1 LLLNHFEKCIFG
13 KISILPM
20 IAPFKVMLVSLLF
33 LVPQGFSIRKTDFSK
48 GKHNNVCKDL
58 KDNVLVYIIFV
69 DSRET
74 APWTEFDIRTT
85 LDSLNLAV
93 RWLSEQAGQYEKQLN
108 LMTDYYIGPEYTPV
122 KRALPQGTVK
132 QSVTEGRFNQGAALL
147 NEWADYVAKR
157 AGSTLNIEQKDG
169 IPDIPTP
176 KNVERLIAF
185 LRDEKQAE
193 SVALLF
199 MLNNYFRNDISIPMN
214 HLDDKDIEFAIIS
227 YKYPAV
233 IAQNIL
239 SLFGAADLYETV
251 YRRNDKKIKMAKD
264 LLPNDIMQDTYAG
277 KIDHF
282 VMGNLT
288 RFLIGWENELE
299 DKYKALLTD

>member
-1 LLLNHFEKCIFG
+1 MVASLKFMLVALLLL
-13 KISILPM
+13 LPQSY
-20 IAPFKVMLVSLLF
+20 LV
-33 LVPQGFSIRKTDFSK
+33 RKTDFLK
-48 GKHNNVCKDL
+48 GRHNNVCKDL

-74 APWTEFDIRTT
+74 APWTEYDIRTT

-93 RWLSEQAGQYEKQLN
+93 RWLSDQAKQYNKVLN
-108 LMTDYYIGPEYTPV
+108 MMTDYYIGPEYTPV

-132 QSVTEGRFNQGAALL
+132 QSVAQGKLKQGVALL
-147 NEWADYVAKR
+147 NEWADFVAKR
-157 AGSTLNIEQKDG
+157 AGSSLNIGQKDG

-193 SVALLF
+193 SVVLLF
-199 MLNNYFRNDISIPMN
+199 MLNNYYRNDISVPMN

-251 YRRNDKKIKMAKD
+251 YRNNDKKIRLAKD
-264 LLPNDIMQDTYAG
+264 LFPNDIMQDTYAA
-277 KIDHF
+277 KIDRF
-282 VMGNLT
+282 EMGMLT
-288 RFLIGWENELE
+288 RYLIGWENELTDE
-299 DKYKALLTD
+299 SCKMLLTD

>member
-1 LLLNHFEKCIFG
+1 MITPLRVMFIFLLLLI
-13 KISILPM
+13 
-20 IAPFKVMLVSLLF
+20 
-33 LVPQGFSIRKTDFSK
+33 PQGSSIRKTDFLD
-48 GKHNNVCKDL
+48 GKHNNVCKDF
-58 KDNVLVYIIFV
+58 KDNVLVYVIFV

-93 RWLSEQAGQYEKQLN
+93 RWLSARAKQHDKQLN

-132 QSVTEGRFNQGAALL
+132 QSVTQGRFNQGIALL
-147 NEWADYVAKR
+147 NEWADFVAKR

-227 YKYPAV
+227 YKYPAI

-251 YRRNDKKIKMAKD
+251 YRKNDQKIKLAKD

-277 KIDHF
+277 RIDQF
-282 VMGNLT
+282 DMGNLT
-288 RFLIGWENELE
+288 RFLIGWEDELE
-299 DKYKALLTD
+299 DKYRALLTD

>member
-1 LLLNHFEKCIFG
+1 MRVSL
-13 KISILPM
+13 KI
-20 IAPFKVMLVSLLF
+20 MLVAFLL
-33 LVPQGFSIRKTDFSK
+33 LVPQGFSGRKTDFLK
-48 GKHNNVCKDL
+48 GRHNNVCKDF
-58 KDNVLVYIIFV
+58 KDNVLVYTIFV

-85 LDSLNLAV
+85 LDSLKIAV
-93 RWLSEQAGQYEKQLN
+93 RWLSDQAKKQGMTLN
-108 LMTDYYIGPEYTPV
+108 LMNDYYIGPEYTPV
-122 KRALPQGTVK
+122 KRALPQGTIKESVSQRRFK
-132 QSVTEGRFNQGAALL
+132 QGITLL
-147 NEWADYVAKR
+147 NEWADFVAKR

-199 MLNNYFRNDISIPMN
+199 MLNNYYRNDISIPVN
-214 HLDDKDIEFAIIS
+214 QLDDKDIEFAMIS

-251 YRRNDKKIKMAKD
+251 YRKNDKKIKMAKD
-264 LLPNDIMQDTYAG
+264 LLPNDIMQDAYARN
-277 KIDHF
+277 IDQF
-282 VMGNLT
+282 EISNLT
-288 RFLIGWENELE
+288 KYLIGWENKL
-299 DKYKALLTD
+299 DGPYKALLTD